1 MNAISDTGSIPG
13 AFASAE
19 TSALASETTET
30 ANRSERALDFA
41 SGQTLDRYSGG
52 ILQGIA
58 WVVAAL
64 YLVGA
69 TALAGAILYY
79 TFVR

>member
-19 TSALASETTET
+19 PSAIASETTET
-30 ANRSERALDFA
+30 ANRLERALDFGSVQA
-41 SGQTLDRYSGG
+41 LNRYSGE

-58 WVVAAL
+58 WVLAAL

-69 TALAGAILYY
+69 AALAGAMLYY

>member
-13 AFASAE
+13 TFASAE
-19 TSALASETTET
+19 ASAIASESTET
-30 ANRSERALDFA
+30 ANRLERALDFA
-41 SGQTLDRYSGG
+41 SVQPLDRYSGE

-58 WVVAAL
+58 WVLATL